1 MSDTLERQFTSRY
14 KNSGQRFPILT
25 LEEKLGPM
33 ASKSSRSPVVEGVGR
48 WPNQNATQL
57 GLQNFD
63 KLKSEIKMAP
73 LRLPRHPR
81 PLLALPIPQAHPPV

>member
-1 MSDTLERQFTSRY
+1 
-14 KNSGQRFPILT
+14 
-25 LEEKLGPM
+25 M
-33 ASKSSRSPVVEGVGR
+33 ASKSSSGGGREGVGR

-63 KLKSEIKMAP
+63 KIKSEIKMAL